1 MDWLDTSKAAGTANM
16 LKAAIA
22 GCGKVSDA
30 HAWAIQSIK
39 GCEIVGACDRE
50 LLMATQ
56 LCERFHVRR
65 PFGSLEEM
73 LEETRPNVVHVITP
87 PQTHYS
93 IARKCL
99 DSGCHVYVE
108 KPFTLYATEAE
119 ELLAFAAQKRL
130 SVTVGHHE
138 QFSHVAQRMR
148 RLVETGYLGGLP
160 VHMESTWCY
169 DLGGNYA
176 NAVLGDK
183 NHWARKLPGRL
194 LQNLISHG
202 IARIAE
208 FLVGDNPQ
216 VIAHGYVSPLLRNAG
231 EREIVDEL
239 RVTIC
244 DEQGATAYFTFSSQM
259 HPPLHEFRLFG
270 PKNGLLLNEDQQILI
285 KLRGKR
291 YKSYAENF
299 IPPITIA
306 GQHLQNLLRNGRSF
320 LAGDFHIES
329 GKRYLIESFY
339 RSITDGVPV
348 PIPYREIL
356 LTSRIMDAIFEQL
369 FAGYHPGTK
378 LPLSFAVPA
387 TPI

>member
-1 MDWLDTSKAAGTANM
+1 M
-16 LKAAIA
+16 LKIAIV
-22 GCGKVSDA
+22 GCGKISDA

-39 GCEIVGACDRE
+39 GCEIVGACDTE
-50 LLMATQ
+50 LLMAKQ
-56 LCERFHVRR
+56 FSERFQVKR
-65 PFGSLEEM
+65 FFSGVGEM
-73 LEETRPNVVHVITP
+73 LEETKPDIVHVTTP

-99 DSGCHVYVE
+99 ESGCHVYVE
-108 KPFTLYATEAE
+108 KPFTLDTTETE
-119 ELLAFAAQKRL
+119 ELLALATQEGL
-130 SVTVGHHE
+130 SVTVGHDE

-148 RLVETGYLGGLP
+148 RLVQSGYLGGLP

-176 NAVLGDK
+176 NAFLGDK

-216 VIAHGYVSPLLRNAG
+216 VTAHGYISPLLRSAG
-231 EREIVDEL
+231 EKEIVDEL

-244 DEQGATAYFTFSSQM
+244 DAQGATAYFTFSSQM
-259 HPPLHEFRLFG
+259 HPPLDEFRLFG
-270 PKNGLLLNEDQQILI
+270 PKNGLFLNEEQQILI
-285 KLRGKR
+285 KLRGRR

-329 GKRYLIESFY
+329 GKKYLIESFY
-339 RSITDGVPV
+339 RSIIENAPV
-348 PIPYREIL
+348 PIPYKEIL
-356 LTSRIMDAIFEQL
+356 LTSRIMDAIFNNFL
-369 FAGYHPGTK
+369 
-378 LPLSFAVPA
+378 LAVLL
-387 TPI
+387 